1 MAAAGGTSGHVGFL
15 GLGAMG
21 GGMAACLVRR
31 GFAVVGFDVYE
42 PSMDR
47 LEASGGRAAATPSA
61 VSAGAS
67 ALVVMVTNAVQ
78 VAEALFGDEGAAS
91 GLEDKS
97 VVIICSTVPPE
108 FVRSLVK
115 RLQGGGRG
123 IELVDAPVSGGV
135 AKAAEGTLTIMAAG
149 SEEALR
155 RAGPILEALSENL
168 YTIPGG
174 VGYGSAVKMVNQ
186 LLAGVHIATAAEAM
200 ALGAKT
206 GLDTRLLF
214 HIISTAAGSSWMFQ
228 NRVPHMLDNDFSPR
242 SALDIFVKDL
252 AIVAEEARLLKFP
265 VPLASTALQQFLFAS
280 AAGLGKEDDAA
291 VVKIWEKAGGVNVST
306 SAGSE
311 SQVAECLHQ
320 SEALAGCTS
329 DVESV
334 VAFIGLGAMGIGMA
348 SALLKAGLRTR
359 GFDVFKPALDKF
371 QALGGEV
378 ASNLATTVKGAQVV
392 IIMVTSEDQVEQVLW
407 GPEGVAPAMEEG
419 AVLMLCSTVSPD
431 YVKSLERKLHDE
443 QRGLMLIDSPVSG
456 GTARA
461 ADGTLT
467 IMAAGSD
474 AALSAASPVL
484 RALSKDLFLMPGGP
498 GAGSAVK
505 MVNQLLAGVHIAVAA
520 EAMAL
525 GARAGLDTRLLFKV
539 ISSAAGASW
548 MYNNRVPHM
557 LDNDYTPRSAVDIF
571 VKDLGIV
578 LGEAKG
584 QRMPLPLTAAAH
596 QQFLFASAAGFG
608 REDDAAVAKVF
619 EILTGVSISGAA
631 SPDSQS
637 SAAQASLPLAIA
649 KDATAAGS
657 PLPDHQQHDLPA
669 PDQLAGDTQEEVLS
683 KESALQSLPPEWP
696 SDPAAEI
703 HEIEEGGQA
712 KTMVVLDDD
721 PTGTQ
726 TVHGVSVLMEWSLE
740 ALMCEMEKKPA
751 CFFILTNSRSL
762 PTKQACGARP
772 NVKEAAEGKGFTI
785 VLRGDSTL
793 RGHYPQEAEAAA
805 SVVGTVGAT
814 IICPFFLQGG
824 RYTINDVHYVADGDR
839 LVPAGQTEF
848 AKDAAFGYKSSN
860 LQQWVEEK
868 TQGAVAAS
876 EVASISIETIRR
888 GGPTAVCEQ
897 LCALKK
903 GGTCIV
909 NAASDKDMRVFSA
922 GMLQAERKGMSFLC
936 RTAASFVS
944 ARLGIIMRPPLTPR
958 DLNIRSRHGALIVVG
973 SYVPKTTGQVR
984 QLQKHC
990 GAILT
995 TITVNARSLA
1005 TDSDAARK
1013 AEIRRAS
1020 EVADGAIREGKDVLV
1035 VTSRELITG
1044 RSGDTSLEIGSKVS
1058 SGLVEIVS
1066 SISTRPRYILA
1077 KGGITSSDIAVK
1089 ALEARRAEV
1098 VGQAASGVPLWQLGP
1113 GSRHVGV
1120 PYIVFPGN
1128 VGDADA
1134 LAMIVKTWALPPTTS
1149 TRAILEA
1156 AEKGG
1161 YAVGAFNVYNLEGA
1175 MAVVSAAEAECSPA
1189 ILQIHPSALKH
1200 GGEPLVALC
1209 AAAAMYSQVPVA
1221 VHLDHA
1227 SKEEEVMAALDK
1239 GFHSV
1244 MVDGSSLEYEK
1255 NVQYSKQVAEA
1266 AHARGLLVEAELGR
1280 LSGTEDGLT
1289 VEEYEGC
1296 LTDPEQAEDFLT
1308 TTQVDALAVCIGNV
1322 HGKYPPQGP
1331 QIDIERLKAIQAMA
1345 SRHHV
1350 ILVLHGA
1357 SGLPADLVKECIKY
1371 GVRKFNVN
1379 TELRAAYMAALQG
1392 NHKDL
1397 LDAMGL
1403 ARTAM
1408 EEVVREK
1415 LRMFGSS
1422 GKAMVA
1428 DQLLG

>member
-1 MAAAGGTSGHVGFL
+1 MAAAGAPGGPVGFI

-31 GFAVVGFDVYE
+31 GFTVVGFDVYK

-47 LEASGGRAAATPSA
+47 LEASGGCAAATPAA
-61 VSAGAS
+61 VSAGVS

-78 VAEALFGDEGAAS
+78 VAEALFGDNGAAS

-97 VVIICSTVPPE
+97 VVIVCSTVPPD

-115 RLQGGGRG
+115 RLQGGGRD

-135 AKAAEGTLTIMAAG
+135 AKAAEGALTIMGAG
-149 SEEALR
+149 SEEALQ

-214 HIISTAAGSSWMFQ
+214 HIISSAAGSSWMFQ
-228 NRVPHMLDNDFSPR
+228 NRVPHMLDNDFSPK

-306 SAGSE
+306 SAGSK
-311 SQVAECLHQ
+311 SQVAEYLHQ

-329 DVESV
+329 DVEYV

-371 QALGGEV
+371 QALGGEA
-378 ASNLATTVKGAQVV
+378 ASNLAMTVKGAQVV
-392 IIMVTSEDQVEQVLW
+392 IIMVTSEDQVEQVLR

-431 YVKSLERKLHDE
+431 YVKSLERKLNDE

-474 AALSAASPVL
+474 AAMRAASPIL
-484 RALSKDLFLMPGGP
+484 KALSKDLFIIPGGP

-557 LDNDYTPRSAVDIF
+557 LDNDYSPRSAVDIF

-584 QRMPLPLTAAAH
+584 QRMPLPLAAAAH

-619 EILTGVSISGAA
+619 EILTGVSISRAA
-631 SPDSQS
+631 SPDNQS
-637 SAAQASLPLAIA
+637 SALQASLPPVVA

-657 PLPDHQQHDLPA
+657 PLPDRQQQDLPA
-669 PDQLAGDTQEEVLS
+669 PDQLDGNTQEEVLS

-712 KTMVVLDDD
+712 KTLVVLDDD

-726 TVHGVSVLMEWSLE
+726 TVHGAFE
-740 ALMCEMEKKPA
+740 
-751 CFFILTNSRSL
+751 LTQEICR
-762 PTKQACGARP
+762 

-805 SVVGTVGAT
+805 SVVGTVDAT

-860 LQQWVEEK
+860 LRQWVEEK
-868 TQGAVAAS
+868 TQGAVAAN

-888 GGPTAVCEQ
+888 GGPTAICEQ
-897 LCALKK
+897 LCAVKK

-944 ARLGIIMRPPLTPR
+944 ARLGIITRPPLTPR
-958 DLNIRSRHGALIVVG
+958 DLNVRSRNGALIVVG
-973 SYVPKTTGQVR
+973 SYVPKTTGQVQ

-990 GAILT
+990 GGILT

-1005 TDSDAARK
+1005 TDGDAPRK

-1044 RSGDTSLEIGSKVS
+1044 RSGDASLEIGSKVS

-1134 LAMIVKTWALPPTTS
+1134 LAMIVKTWALLPTTS

-1255 NVQYSKQVAEA
+1255 NVQYSKRLVEA

-1308 TTQVDALAVCIGNV
+1308 TTQVDALAVCIGNI

-1331 QIDIERLKAIQAMA
+1331 QIDIERLKAVQAIT
-1345 SRHHV
+1345 SRHHAF
-1350 ILVLHGA
+1350 LVLHGA

-1379 TELRAAYMAALQG
+1379 TELRAAYVAALQG

-1422 GKAMVA
+1422 GKATLE
-1428 DQLLG
+1428 D